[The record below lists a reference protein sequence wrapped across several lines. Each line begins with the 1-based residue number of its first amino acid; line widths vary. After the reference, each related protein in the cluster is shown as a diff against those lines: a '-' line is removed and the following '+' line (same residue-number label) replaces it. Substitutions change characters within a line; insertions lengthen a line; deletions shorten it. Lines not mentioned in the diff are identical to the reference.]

1 MAKTRQMIAEEQKV
15 DDAPPPPAPK
25 PKRRSD
31 YSDYVK
37 SVYHTPEILKLPVR
51 DRFKRI
57 AVMWKQHK
65 ADSK

>member
-1 MAKTRQMIAEEQKV
+1 MSTDLMDKTRHMIAEEKKA
-15 DDAPPPPAPK
+15 DDAPK

-31 YSDYVK
+31 YSDFVK

-51 DRFKRI
+51 ERFKRI

-65 ADSK
+65 AGTK